1 MAEGLV
7 KLFVQRLHSLLF
19 RETETFSGLEH
30 QTERLMT
37 ILREIRG
44 QSSGDIW
51 RINGDAAA
59 SSWIN
64 ELTDVIF
71 GMDNLIAE
79 FIIQMD
85 QQKES
90 DRSCQTNHFTSE
102 SQAIESHLAASVQ
115 EMTPLTKSTTVGVDK

>member
-1 MAEGLV
+1 MR
-7 KLFVQRLHSLLF
+7 LFIQRLNSLLF

-37 ILREIRG
+37 ILREVGG
-44 QSSGDIW
+44 QSSGLIW
-51 RINGDAAA
+51 RMNGGGAA

-64 ELTDVIF
+64 ELTGVIF
-71 GMDNLIAE
+71 GVDNLIAK

>member
-1 MAEGLV
+1 M
-7 KLFVQRLHSLLF
+7 KLFIQRLNSLLF

-51 RINGDAAA
+51 RINGDAAT

-64 ELTDVIF
+64 
-71 GMDNLIAE
+71 
-79 FIIQMD
+79 
-85 QQKES
+85 
-90 DRSCQTNHFTSE
+90 
-102 SQAIESHLAASVQ
+102 
-115 EMTPLTKSTTVGVDK
+115 